1 MRIGLRYLLSAALG
15 LVFAGGLAAQTQP
28 TQSAEHFVTTPN
40 QPRTVSEAVDRI
52 IAREHQEV
60 ATLRHYSPIIETYI
74 QDMRWD
80 PQLGSVPEKDHYF
93 LGVAELSKGVVDQ
106 SMLPKTNSGWKHK
119 LNPIKDVTSLLGD
132 TYVPAGFLQMIFV
145 DQDYFDKQHYKFAY
159 VRNEFLGSVRCL
171 VFDVTPLPKSGAGR
185 FQGRIWVET
194 RDYTIVRFNGVFMA
208 NPNSLDSSLHFD
220 SWRTNVA
227 PNQWI
232 PSYVYSAESGKK
244 DFPLGHASY
253 RSQTRL
259 WGYNPKLGS
268 HETEFSDLQIEAAK
282 PIQDQAAAA
291 NDAQENWE
299 REGETNVIDRLEQ
312 NGLLAPAGP
321 LDKVM
326 NTVANNLEVTNNLD
340 IEPEVRCRVLLTS
353 TLEAFTVG
361 HTIVLSRGLLD
372 VLPDEPSLAA
382 VLAHELGSVMVGSGL
397 GDDYSFNDTTM
408 VSTADSIKRMSF
420 RNTESDEEAAAN
432 KAIELLKNSPYKNQ
446 LGTAGLFFKQLAA
459 EQKQLPSLISAN
471 LGNHVFMA
479 AQLIQAAPPL
489 QPMKV
494 DQIAALPLGSRIV
507 LNSWDDTVNMVT
519 TKPVQ
524 LLSARA
530 KMPFEIAP
538 SMPYLTRYQNSDA
551 AAANLAN
558 ADVVKQNPNPNP
570 NPKQK

>member
-1 MRIGLRYLLSAALG
+1 MGIGLRCALSAALG
-15 LVFAGGLAAQTQP
+15 LVLAGGLAAQTQP
-28 TQSAEHFVTTPN
+28 TQSVEPLAITSN

-52 IAREHQEV
+52 IAREHQEI

-80 PQLGSVPEKDHYF
+80 PELGSVPEKDHYF

-106 SMLPKTNSGWKHK
+106 SMLPKTSSSWKHK

-185 FQGRIWVET
+185 FQGRIWVESQ
-194 RDYTIVRFNGVFMA
+194 DYAIVRFNGVFVA
-208 NPNSLDSSLHFD
+208 NANSLDSSLHFD

-232 PSYVYSAESGKK
+232 PSYIFSAESGKK
-244 DFPLGHASY
+244 EFPLGHATY

-259 WGYNPKLGS
+259 WGYSPKLGS
-268 HETEFSDLQIEAAK
+268 HETEFSELQIEAAK
-282 PIQDQAAAA
+282 PIQDQAAAS
-291 NDAQENWE
+291 NDAQQDWE
-299 REGETNVIDRLEQ
+299 REGENNVIDRLEQ

-326 NTVANNLEVTNNLD
+326 NTVTNNMEVTNNLD

-382 VLAHELGSVMVGSGL
+382 ILAHELGEVIVGSGL

-408 VSTADSIKRMSF
+408 VSTADTIKRMSF
-420 RNTESDEEAAAN
+420 RNTEADEEAAAN
-432 KAIELLKNSPYKNQ
+432 KAMELLKNSPYKSQ

-479 AQLIQAAPPL
+479 AQLIQAAPRL
-489 QPMKV
+489 QPMRV
-494 DQIAALPLGSRIV
+494 DQITALPLGSRTL
-507 LNSWDDTVNMVT
+507 LNSWDDTVDMVKS
-519 TKPVQ
+519 KPVQ

-530 KMPFEIAP
+530 KMPFEVAP
-538 SMPYLTRYQNSDA
+538 SMPYLTRYQASDGA
-551 AAANLAN
+551 SADLAN
-558 ADVVKQNPNPNP
+558 ADVVKQNP
-570 NPKQK
+570 PKQK

>member
-1 MRIGLRYLLSAALG
+1 MGMGLRYVFGAALG

-28 TQSAEHFVTTPN
+28 TQSVEPLTITSN
-40 QPRTVSEAVDRI
+40 QPKTVSEAVDRI

-60 ATLRHYSPIIETYI
+60 ATLRHYTPIIETYI

-80 PQLGSVPEKDHYF
+80 PQLGAVPERDHYF
-93 LGVAELSKGVVDQ
+93 LGVAQLSKGVVDQ
-106 SMLPKTNSGWKHK
+106 SILPKTSSGWKHK
-119 LNPIKDVTSLLGD
+119 LNPIKDVTSMLGD

-145 DQDYFDKQHYKFAY
+145 DQDSLDKQHYRFTY
-159 VRNEFLGSVRCL
+159 ERNEFLGSLRCL

-185 FQGRIWVET
+185 FQGRIWVESQ
-194 RDYTIVRFNGVFMA
+194 DYAIVRFNGVFVP
-208 NPNSLDSSLHFD
+208 NKNSLDSSLHFD

-232 PSYVYSAESGKK
+232 PSYIYSAESGKK

-282 PIQDQAAAA
+282 PIQDQAAAS
-291 NDAQENWE
+291 NDAQQNWE
-299 REGETNVIDRLEQ
+299 REGEDNVIDRLEQ

-326 NTVANNLEVTNNLD
+326 NTVTNNLEVTNNLD

-382 VLAHELGSVMVGSGL
+382 ILAHQLGAVITGSGL

-408 VSTADSIKRMSF
+408 VSTADTIKRMSF
-420 RNTESDEEAAAN
+420 RSREADEEAAAN
-432 KAIELLKNSPYKNQ
+432 KAMELLKNSPYKSQ

-459 EQKQLPSLISAN
+459 EQKELPSLISAN
-471 LGNHVFMA
+471 LGNQVFMA
-479 AQLIQAAPPL
+479 TQLIQAAPPL
-489 QPMKV
+489 QPMRV
-494 DQIAALPLGSRIV
+494 DQITALPLGSRTL
-507 LNSWDDTVNMVT
+507 LNSWDDTVDMVKS
-519 TKPVQ
+519 KPVQ
-524 LLSARA
+524 VLSARG
-530 KMPFEIAP
+530 KMPFEITAA
-538 SMPYLTRYQNSDA
+538 MPYLTRYQSSDA
-551 AAANLAN
+551 AAANLTN
-558 ADVVKQNPNPNP
+558 ADVVKQSPNPNP
-570 NPKQK
+570 PKQK

>member
-1 MRIGLRYLLSAALG
+1 MRIGRYVLTAALG
-15 LVFAGGLAAQTQP
+15 LAFAGGLAAQTHP
-28 TQSAEHFVTTPN
+28 TQAAEHFVTTPN

-80 PQLGSVPEKDHYF
+80 PQLGSVPERDHYF

-106 SMLPKTNSGWKHK
+106 SLLPKTSSSWKHK

-145 DQDYFDKQHYKFAY
+145 DQNYFDKQHYKFAY

-185 FQGRIWVET
+185 FQGRIWVESQ
-194 RDYTIVRFNGVFMA
+194 DYAIVRFNGVFVA
-208 NPNSLDSSLHFD
+208 NANSLDSSLHFD

-232 PSYVYSAESGKK
+232 PSYIFSAESGKK
-244 DFPLGHASY
+244 DFPLGHATY

-291 NDAQENWE
+291 NDAQQNWE
-299 REGETNVIDRLEQ
+299 REGENNVIDRLEQ

-321 LDKVM
+321 MDKVM
-326 NTVANNLEVTNNLD
+326 NTVTNNLEVTNNLD
-340 IEPEVRCRVLLTS
+340 IEPEIRCRVLLTS

-382 VLAHELGSVMVGSGL
+382 ILAHELGAVIIGSGL

-408 VSTADSIKRMSF
+408 VSTADTIKRMSF
-420 RNTESDEEAAAN
+420 RNTEADEEAAAN
-432 KAIELLKNSPYKNQ
+432 KAMELLKNSPYKNQ

-489 QPMKV
+489 QPMRV
-494 DQIAALPLGSRIV
+494 DQIPALPLGSRTV
-507 LNSWDDTVNMVT
+507 LNSWNDSVDMAK

-530 KMPFEIAP
+530 KMPFEITA

-551 AAANLAN
+551 AAADLAN

-570 NPKQK
+570 PKQK

>member
-1 MRIGLRYLLSAALG
+1 MGIGPRYILSAALG

-28 TQSAEHFVTTPN
+28 PQHFITPN
-40 QPRTVSEAVDRI
+40 QPRTVSEAIDRI

-60 ATLRHYSPIIETYI
+60 ATLRHYTPIIETYI

-80 PQLGSVPEKDHYF
+80 TQLGFVPERDHYY
-93 LGVAELSKGVVDQ
+93 LGVAELSEGVVDQ

-119 LNPIKDVTSLLGD
+119 LNPIKDVTSLLAD

-145 DQDYFDKQHYKFAY
+145 DQDYFDRQHYKFAY

-171 VFDVTPLPKSGAGR
+171 VFDVTPLPNSGEGR
-185 FQGRIWVET
+185 FRGRIWVESQ
-194 RDYTIVRFNGVFMA
+194 DYAIVRFNGVFVVKA
-208 NPNSLDSSLHFD
+208 NSIDSSLHFD

-232 PSYVYSAESGKK
+232 PSYVYSAESEKK
-244 DFPLGHASY
+244 DFPLGHAPY

-268 HETEFSDLQIEAAK
+268 HETEFSDLQIEAEK
-282 PIQDQAAAA
+282 PIQDQAAAS
-291 NDAQENWE
+291 NDAQQDWE
-299 REGETNVIDRLEQ
+299 REGENNVVDRLEQ
-312 NGLLAPAGP
+312 NGLLAPDGP

-382 VLAHELGSVMVGSGL
+382 ILAHELGAVVIGSGL
-397 GDDYSFNDTTM
+397 GDDYSFNDTTI
-408 VSTADSIKRMSF
+408 VSTADTIKRMSF
-420 RNTESDEEAAAN
+420 RSTESDEEAAAN
-432 KAIELLKNSPYKNQ
+432 KAMELLKNSPYKNQ

-489 QPMKV
+489 QPLKV
-494 DQIAALPLGSRIV
+494 DQITALPLGSRTL
-507 LNSWDDTVNMVT
+507 LNSWDDTVDMAK

-524 LLSARA
+524 VLSARG
-530 KMPFEIAP
+530 KMPFEITAA
-538 SMPYLTRYQNSDA
+538 MPYLTRYQNPDA
-551 AAANLAN
+551 TAASLAN
-558 ADVVKQNPNPNP
+558 TDAVKQNPNPNP
-570 NPKQK
+570 KQR